1 MKLIP
6 GIANNLK
13 IKGIRKLDGDLVI
26 DAQMNSELETIRL
39 KEFMT
44 QAQIHKTEI
53 LLSQVF
59 YEILPTL
66 AERLT
71 KETHG

>member
-1 MKLIP
+1 MKFIP
-6 GIANNLK
+6 GAANNLK
-13 IKGIRKLDGDLVI
+13 IRGIRKSDGELVI
-26 DAQMNSELETIRL
+26 DAEMNNELETIRL
-39 KEFMT
+39 KEFLT
-44 QAQIHKTEI
+44 QAQINKTEI

-66 AERLT
+66 AEKLT

>member
-13 IKGIRKLDGDLVI
+13 IKGIRKLDGELAV
-26 DAQMNSELETIRL
+26 DAEMNNEFETIRL
-39 KEFMT
+39 KKFLT
-44 QAQIHKTEI
+44 QAQINKTEI

-66 AERLT
+66 AEKIT